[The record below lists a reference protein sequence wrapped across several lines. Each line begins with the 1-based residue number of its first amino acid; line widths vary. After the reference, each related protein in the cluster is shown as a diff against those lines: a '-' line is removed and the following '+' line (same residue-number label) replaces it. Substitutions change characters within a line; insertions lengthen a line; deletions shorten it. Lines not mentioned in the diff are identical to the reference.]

1 MGKPETNNEVGM
13 TRADEARGIARR
25 ERMRSERGSDAEMYT
40 RVRIWS
46 GRRGCRVRLMG
57 MMSLRLSAA
66 SSGERMPGPGVVI
79 SRSRSLLPM
88 KK

>member
-1 MGKPETNNEVGM
+1 MGKRETNSEVGR

-46 GRRGCRVRLMG
+46 GRRGCQFRLMG
-57 MMSLRLSAA
+57 MVSWGLSAA
-66 SSGERMPGPGVVI
+66 SSGERMPGPWVVI
-79 SRSRSLLPM
+79 ERSRSLLP
-88 KK
+88 